1 MSALNSEFE
10 DGKMRDEKKKKK
22 KNKNS
27 DGDSRAHPYTSYTQS
42 KSVDKCAKY
51 QFLRNH

>member
-10 DGKMRDEKKKKK
+10 DGKMRDEKKKI
-22 KNKNS
+22 S
-27 DGDSRAHPYTSYTQS
+27 DGDSRVHPYTSYTQS

-51 QFLRNH
+51 LFH

>member
-1 MSALNSEFE
+1 M
-10 DGKMRDEKKKKK
+10 KKKKK
-22 KNKNS
+22 KKIS

-51 QFLRNH
+51 PFLRNH